1 MCEPHQERAR
11 PRVVVFAGPTIDAT
25 AIRALVGDAVDLI
38 IRPPVT
44 QGDVYRAAQ
53 RQPAAI
59 GIIDGYFERIP
70 AVWHKEILHAMQE
83 GVEVCGAA
91 SMGALRA
98 AELHQFGMIGIGTI
112 FERYSNAELVADD
125 EVAIAHASAEDEYR
139 ASSEALV
146 NIRATLDQASA
157 CAVIDPDVAAMALD
171 SAREMFYPE
180 RSWPAVLDALVEAG
194 AAEPA
199 EALREWLPGGRVDQ
213 KRIDAEQMLVRLRD
227 DVVGGVTSPPVRF
240 RLSHTV
246 WWDHLVQHAGVV
258 VEDHELETAGQDPA
272 TVVLD
277 AVLDELRLVPAEHQ
291 QVWLSGL
298 MRQLALEEAERR
310 GLQATPSAVRERA
323 NQLCVELGIATDEAF
338 TGWLAAV
345 GLDLRR
351 FNELVAEQVR
361 IDQVVALVAPAA
373 MGNLVDTLRL
383 AGRYDVIERAMD
395 KERVLAGRGLEN
407 PALSVTGLAGE
418 SALLDWWAG
427 RSRFG
432 PSQDL
437 SHEAAL
443 AGFAD
448 AASFT
453 RALLREYLY
462 AGPGGVEPEGQVDT
476 S

>member
-1 MCEPHQERAR
+1 M
-11 PRVVVFAGPTIDAT
+11 FAGPTIDAT

-83 GVEVCGAA
+83 GVEVYGAA

-277 AVLDELRLVPAEHQ
+277 AVLLGLVLPATANVVTCQLLQRAKSRIADGAIRVEK
-291 QVWLSGL
+291 LTAK
-298 MRQLALEEAERR
+298 RQII
-310 GLQATPSAVRERA
+310 VRFSI
-323 NQLCVELGIATDEAF
+323 NVMLCF
-338 TGWLAAV
+338 
-345 GLDLRR
+345 
-351 FNELVAEQVR
+351 
-361 IDQVVALVAPAA
+361 
-373 MGNLVDTLRL
+373 
-383 AGRYDVIERAMD
+383 
-395 KERVLAGRGLEN
+395 
-407 PALSVTGLAGE
+407 
-418 SALLDWWAG
+418 
-427 RSRFG
+427 
-432 PSQDL
+432 
-437 SHEAAL
+437 
-443 AGFAD
+443 
-448 AASFT
+448 
-453 RALLREYLY
+453 ALLR
-462 AGPGGVEPEGQVDT
+462 
-476 S
+476 